1 MVRRTISG
9 FTQGPVMN
17 PTPSKVSLL
26 ALAAALAGI
35 SLHPAAQA
43 DDRDAAVTRAQR
55 HLTDFP
61 GRTLHGSGHSYQS
74 TDVVIDTDGAEH
86 ARFERL
92 YKGLRVIGGDL
103 VVHSGRGGRF
113 QDTSQT
119 LKRLIDMPV
128 QASVSAASA
137 MRAALDAQPGQSS
150 SVAPTL
156 VVYARGDL
164 PALAWDVRVYS
175 QQADGTPIEKHVIVD
190 AYNAR
195 VLDAW
200 DDIQTGAAAG
210 SGQRAAGSGQRAAG
224 SGRSF
229 FDGTVGLTTNQLSA
243 SSYELRDPGRG
254 GQYTLTLGNK
264 TSGNGSLLTD
274 ADNSWGDGTLGNIQ
288 TVGVDAQYGTAVTWD
303 YFKNVHGRTG
313 IANNGKGAYN
323 RVHYGSRYNNAFWS
337 DGCFCMTYGD
347 GDGTTFNPFT
357 SLDVAG
363 HEMSHGV
370 TSRTA
375 GLIYSGESGGLNEAT
390 SDIFGTMV
398 EFYASNPS
406 DPGDYLIGEKLFK
419 SGTSA
424 IRSMIKP
431 SADGRS
437 ADCWYSGVGSLDV
450 HYSSGVGNHFFH
462 LLAEGTSQGSRT
474 CQAGDT
480 RVASGSASLSGI
492 GRDKAA
498 KIWYRALTVY
508 MTSSTNYAAARTAT
522 LNAAADLYGASS
534 GEQSAVNAA
543 WAAVK
548 VTGS

>member
-1 MVRRTISG
+1 
-9 FTQGPVMN
+9 MN
-17 PTPSKVSLL
+17 PIPPKISLL
-26 ALAAALAGI
+26 ALAAALASI
-35 SLHPAAQA
+35 SLAPAAHA
-43 DDRDAAVTRAQR
+43 DAQDAAITRAQR

-61 GRTLHGSGHSYQS
+61 GRTLHGSGHSYQPGN
-74 TDVVIDTDGAEH
+74 VVIDTDGTEH
-86 ARFERL
+86 VRFERL

-103 VVHSGRGGRF
+103 IVHSGRGGRF
-113 QDTSQT
+113 QDASQS

-128 QASVSAASA
+128 QPGVSAASA
-137 MRAALDAQPGQSS
+137 TRAALDAQPGQTRGLP
-150 SVAPTL
+150 PTL
-156 VVYARGDL
+156 VIHARGDL
-164 PALAWDVRVYS
+164 PALAWDVRVYGE
-175 QQADGTPIEKHVIVD
+175 QADGTPIEKHVIVD
-190 AYNAR
+190 ARNGR

-200 DDIQTGAAAG
+200 DDIETGAAAG
-210 SGQRAAGSGQRAAG
+210 SGSG
-224 SGRSF
+224 F
-229 FDGTVGLTTNQLSA
+229 FDGSVVLTTNQVKTNSF
-243 SSYELRDPGRG
+243 ELRDPSRG
-254 GQYTLTLGNK
+254 SQYTTNMNNR
-264 TSGNGSLLTD
+264 TSGNGSLFTD
-274 ADNSWGDGTLGNIQ
+274 ADNIWGDGTLSNAQ
-288 TVGVDAQYGTAVTWD
+288 TIGVDAQYGTAMTWD

-323 RVHYGSRYNNAFWS
+323 RVHYGNRYNNAFWS

-375 GLIYSGESGGLNEAT
+375 GLIYSGESGGLNEST

-398 EFYASNPS
+398 EFYAKNAN
-406 DPGDYLIGEKLFK
+406 DQGDYLIGEKLFK
-419 SGTSA
+419 NGNGTMA
-424 IRSMIKP
+424 IRSMIRP

-462 LLAEGTSQGSRT
+462 LLSEGTTQGSPT

-492 GRDKAA
+492 GNDKAA

-508 MTSSTNYAAARTAT
+508 MTSNTNYAAARTAT
-522 LNAAADLYGASS
+522 VQAAKDLFETGTNPSVT
-534 GEQSAVNAA
+534 ERQAVEAA
-543 WAAVK
+543 WNAVK
-548 VTGS
+548 VTGN